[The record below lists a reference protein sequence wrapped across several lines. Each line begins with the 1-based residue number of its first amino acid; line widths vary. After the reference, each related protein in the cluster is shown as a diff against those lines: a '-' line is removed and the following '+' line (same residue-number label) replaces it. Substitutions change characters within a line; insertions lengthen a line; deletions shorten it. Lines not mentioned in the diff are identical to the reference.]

1 MFIATQGPLENTVGD
16 FWRMVWE
23 QGARI
28 VIMVANLRER
38 GREQCTKYWPDEDD
52 DPLIIRDLEVSTR
65 LFNHLVTSASLV
77 GASRNSEI

>member
-65 LFNHLVTSASLV
+65 LFVQPLGYKCKS
-77 GASRNSEI
+77 SRSQSKF